1 MFTPRDYQLK
11 AHELIVNG
19 FKQGLKLLLLM
30 STGAGKSKTAISF
43 IDKYKDHYIFIIVVR
58 RRILVDQLEDDL
70 KLFNLDYGVFM
81 SMADKYD
88 PKKSIQLCSIDTIGS
103 RQFFPHLFSF
113 KDIVLIVD
121 EADESNADNYQ
132 NMIYQYVNRHKL
144 TRPSNSTAEQMM
156 TKIRPAFLLGM
167 TATAFDSPLPHFDK
181 VIEPITALELKNRK
195 MLVDYIYFIP
205 SLIDFST
212 YSVNRGEF
220 NTKDVEKNFN
230 TRSAIKDNFDKWL
243 QFGKDRQT
251 LIFCSSQD
259 HAKNVCEYI
268 NNYYGFINAIAVDAN
283 TTLDIRKD
291 AFDKFKK
298 CIIKFIVNVRL
309 ITRGTDIP
317 EIGTILDLAPTLST
331 NLHIQKLGRGSRP
344 NRLYD
349 DCIIIDIANNC
360 VNNGHFYQKRAVNLT
375 EVKRKNKAD
384 LISQMRVCSTCFR
397 AAEPI
402 DFGSKN
408 TCPFCGASN
417 GKVTEKKLSKAKEK
431 ALLLENASP
440 EKIEQIKMINEFKK
454 ILWKYEN
461 LGKKYSKDI
470 SRENAHRDL
479 IKKYGINK
487 VEKIKNAIGLKADTI
502 RRHKEIMDYVPLQT
516 NRERSE

>member
-1 MFTPRDYQLK
+1 M
-11 AHELIVNG
+11 IVDG
-19 FKQGLKLLLLM
+19 FKQGLKILLLM

-43 IDKYKDHYIFIIVVR
+43 IDKYKDYYIFIIVVR

-81 SMADKYD
+81 SMSDKYD

-132 NMIYQYVNRHKL
+132 NMIYQYVNRDKL
-144 TRPSNSTAEQMM
+144 TRPSNSTTEQMM

-181 VIEPITALELKNRK
+181 AIEPITALELKNRK
-195 MLVDYIYFIP
+195 MLVDYVYFIP
-205 SLIDFST
+205 ALIDFST
-212 YSVNRGEF
+212 YTVTRGEF
-220 NTKDVEKNFN
+220 NTKDIEKNFN
-230 TRSAIKDNFDKWL
+230 TKTNIKLHFDQWL
-243 QFGKDRQT
+243 KFGKDRQT

-268 NNYYGFINAIAVDAN
+268 NNYYGFINAIAIDAN

-291 AFDKFKK
+291 AFDKFKN
-298 CIIKFIVNVRL
+298 CDIKFIVNVRL

-317 EIGTILDLAPTLST
+317 EIGTIVDLAPTLST

-344 NRLYD
+344 NRLYT

-360 VNNGHFYQKRAVNLT
+360 VNNGHFYQNRSVNLT
-375 EVKRKNKAD
+375 EVRRKNKSD
-384 LISQMRVCSTCFR
+384 LVEQMRVCTTCFR
-397 AAEPI
+397 AADPNE
-402 DFGSKN
+402 FGSKN

-417 GKVTEKKLSKAKEK
+417 GKVKEKKLSKAKEK
-431 ALLLENASP
+431 ALMLENATD
-440 EKIEQIKMINEFKK
+440 EQIEQIKMINEFKK
-454 ILWKYEN
+454 CLWKYEN
-461 LGKKYSKDI
+461 LGTKYPKDI
-470 SRENAHRDL
+470 AREKAHHEM

-487 VEKIKNAIGLKADTI
+487 VEKIKKAISLKDNLI
-502 RRHKEIMDYVPLQT
+502 RRYKEINSYVPLGGIK
-516 NRERSE
+516 